1 MNDMERSQL
10 IEVLEQ
16 ARAKLLPGQDG
27 GPDAEWTLL
36 VTGIL
41 ELPITYLPAVQT
53 AVHQG
58 RWRNAKNPK
67 AYIRRV
73 ALREA
78 RSMRSGRNP
87 KSTRLTIP
95 ANLQND
101 EGEALSVEQYID
113 FLCADVGAVKEEGIW
128 KARDPLYEPIFVD
141 DEGREIPCVYGR
153 PVPEDLL
160 MLADDEPDAK
170 LVVNWLLVIERA
182 GLDDEEGDI
191 LMMRTSGLSRE
202 AILRE
207 LAQGDD
213 NERRKWQAAW
223 RRLDRHMDRVRAVF
237 GHPRK
242 KCAQLEKNVLPNV
255 PKTRFPHTV

>member
-10 IEVLEQ
+10 IEALEQ

-27 GPDAEWTLL
+27 GPDSQWTAL

-41 ELPITYLPAVQT
+41 ELPIAYLPAVQT
-53 AVHQG
+53 ALHQG
-58 RWRNAKNPK
+58 RWRNAKDPK

-78 RSMRSGRNP
+78 RSMRSGCDP
-87 KSTRLTIP
+87 KSTSLAIP

-101 EGEALSVEQYID
+101 EGEALSLEEYID
-113 FLCADVGAVKEEGIW
+113 FKCADLGVVKEGGKW
-128 KARDPLYEPIFVD
+128 KACDMPYEPTFVD
-141 DEGREIPCVYGR
+141 DEGREVPVVNGR

-213 NERRKWQAAW
+213 KERRKWQAAW
-223 RRLDRHMDRVRAVF
+223 RRLDRHMDRVRAVSDRQ
-237 GHPRK
+237 PK
-242 KCAQLEKNVLPNV
+242 KCA
-255 PKTRFPHTV
+255 